1 MELHGKRSPI
11 RLEAGGVIRVG
22 NSRISCDLVIEQYE
36 NGMTPE
42 DLVRAYDTL
51 KLADAYGA
59 IAYYLNHRQEIQEY
73 LKRRSDEAAAMRS
86 TIEAGRRRTP
96 SREELVARRAAR
108 EQAHSPSDQ

>member
-1 MELHGKRSPI
+1 MPEGLEHFSKWQPMELHGKRSPI

-73 LKRRSDEAAAMRS
+73 RKDDRTRPRQCAPRSRRV
-86 TIEAGRRRTP
+86 AG
-96 SREELVARRAAR
+96 ARHPVRN
-108 EQAHSPSDQ
+108 